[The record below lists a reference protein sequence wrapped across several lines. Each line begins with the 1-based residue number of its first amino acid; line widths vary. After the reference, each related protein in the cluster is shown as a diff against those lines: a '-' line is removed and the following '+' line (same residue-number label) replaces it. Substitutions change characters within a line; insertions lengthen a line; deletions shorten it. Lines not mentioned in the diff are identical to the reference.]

1 MNAKEIDVHRLDIR
15 YFPIIFAICSFSIML
30 AILLVSNPACADT
43 VEVRIEKMKFVPEVV
58 RVKAGDTVVW
68 KSYEKRGYHTVWFQN
83 EGVAES
89 ELIFPGESWQRKFDT
104 KGEYPYVCGP
114 HPEMVGRVIVE

>member
-1 MNAKEIDVHRLDIR
+1 MKAKEIDHSRLDIHH
-15 YFPIIFAICSFSIML
+15 FVNGFAICCFSIML
-30 AILLVSNPACADT
+30 AALPLEPACADT
-43 VEVRIEKMKFVPEVV
+43 VEVRIEKMRFVPEVV

-89 ELIFPGESWQRKFDT
+89 ELMFPGESWQRKFDT
-104 KGEYPYVCGP
+104 KGEYPYICGP
-114 HPEMVGRVIVE
+114 HPHMVGRVIVE